1 MKDQRNAKKVEETAR
16 KEEEKELVQKAKRTE
31 SKRLYR
37 QRKKEANDTSL
48 AAAAN
53 HSSIISA
60 HPSSVTNHSDANV
73 LQVAPTHGGLR
84 DLDFS
89 GFKGTIAIG
98 GTVNAGPVNNSGTFN
113 YGEQTYN
120 NTTTQNNN
128 NDHSS
133 ADAIIKALKGGVDDL
148 KKSIGG

>member
-1 MKDQRNAKKVEETAR
+1 M
-16 KEEEKELVQKAKRTE
+16 
-31 SKRLYR
+31 
-37 QRKKEANDTSL
+37 
-48 AAAAN
+48 
-53 HSSIISA
+53 
-60 HPSSVTNHSDANV
+60 

-98 GTVNAGPVNNSGTFN
+98 GTVNAGPVNTGT
-113 YGEQTYN
+113 GTITYN
-120 NTTTQNNN
+120 THYGDNNTTQNNN